1 MGAALR
7 YELVRVTTIRSTR
20 IMAVLSLLMGLG
32 LGWLASQPSVQ
43 FDDAGNELD
52 IVFPVQYWQ
61 AFSVPL
67 LLVAVLASVVGAQAL
82 GQEYRFGLVR
92 LTLTAFPRRGQVL
105 TAKVLVVV
113 AASAVFTLVSYAGSF
128 LAVLL
133 RQQPLPPDGMP
144 IPDSTFLLRG
154 VVFVVLWALSALAI
168 AGLTRQTALGIAVP
182 IVSGLIVEQILAAL
196 LRERAGWLVDALPW
210 SSAARW
216 DAVPLTSDGGPL
228 LDQPPVAW
236 AAIGVFAVW
245 VVVLLAL
252 EVVAFLRRD
261 A

>member
-92 LTLTAFPRRGQVL
+92 DLTAFPRRGQVL

-113 AASAVFTLVSYAGSF
+113 AASAVFTLVSYAGPSSPCCCGSSRCP
-128 LAVLL
+128 LACPSPTA
-133 RQQPLPPDGMP
+133 RSCCAASSSSCSGRCPPWRSPVSRARRRWASRCRSSRGSSSSRSSP
-144 IPDSTFLLRG
+144 RCCRSGPAGSSTCCRG
-154 VVFVVLWALSALAI
+154 
-168 AGLTRQTALGIAVP
+168 LGGAV
-182 IVSGLIVEQILAAL
+182 G
-196 LRERAGWLVDALPW
+196 
-210 SSAARW
+210 
-216 DAVPLTSDGGPL
+216 
-228 LDQPPVAW
+228 
-236 AAIGVFAVW
+236 
-245 VVVLLAL
+245 
-252 EVVAFLRRD
+252 RRP
-261 A
+261 AHV